1 MRTALVLS
9 GGGARGAYEAGVL
22 SYVFERIYPRLPRG
36 FEFDIVSGTSVG
48 AIHAGYTAA
57 SAHLDPVSRAR
68 ALTQT
73 WTGMSLDHVLRL
85 SASDWIGV
93 PLRMLGMGSILRRE
107 QEGGEPDV
115 IGGLVD
121 IAPLERLV
129 EERIPW
135 ASLRPNLEKGRPQVL
150 CVACTNVHTGLVTV
164 FLDGCMDGEEP
175 DIGAWEPDPHAQAI
189 RTEITSHHVRA
200 SAAIPF
206 LFPAV
211 RIGAG
216 YYLDGGLRANT
227 PLSPPLRLGA
237 DKLLV
242 IALKAAPGAQKVSAQ
257 AEQAIAQPAFVLG
270 KMLNVLI
277 LDQLEQ
283 DLRQVET
290 INVLLGAAAET
301 GGSECRDAIRDAIR
315 ASRGI
320 EYRPVETAVV
330 RPSEDIGAIAS
341 DAYHNRR
348 SHSRSRGL
356 MHRMFAHSA
365 MRGAP
370 ADEADL
376 LSYLYFDASYTEPLI
391 ELGRAD
397 AQASEDRILDLLCG
411 DEVV

>member
-1 MRTALVLS
+1 MRTAIVLS

-22 SYVFERIYPRLPRG
+22 SYLFERIYPRLPSG

-57 SAHLDPVSRAR
+57 SAHLDPLPRAR
-68 ALTQT
+68 ALMET
-73 WTGMSLDHVLRL
+73 WTGMSLGDVLRL
-85 SASDWIGV
+85 SAGDWVGV
-93 PLRMLGMGSILRRE
+93 PLRMLGMGSILQRE
-107 QEGGEPDV
+107 ESAGGPDV

-164 FLDGCMDGEEP
+164 FLDGSLDGRDP
-175 DIGAWEPDPHAQAI
+175 DISPWEPDPYAQAI

-211 RIGAG
+211 RIGSG

-237 DKLLV
+237 DKVLV

-257 AEQAIAQPAFVLG
+257 AERAIAQPAFVLG

-283 DLRQVET
+283 ELRQVET
-290 INVLLGAAAET
+290 INTLLGAAAET
-301 GGSECRDAIRDAIR
+301 AGNECRDAIRDAIR

-348 SHSRSRGL
+348 AHSRSRGL
-356 MHRMFAHSA
+356 MHRMFAQSA

-370 ADEADL
+370 ENEADL
-376 LSYLYFDASYTEPLI
+376 LSYLYFDASYTEPLV
-391 ELGRAD
+391 ELGRSD
-397 AQASEDRILDLLCG
+397 AEAAEDQILELLCS
-411 DEVV
+411 DENR

>member
-1 MRTALVLS
+1 MRTAIVLS

-57 SAHLDPVSRAR
+57 SAHLDPVPRAR
-68 ALTQT
+68 ALTET

-85 SASDWIGV
+85 STSDWIGV
-93 PLRMLGMGSILRRE
+93 PMRMLGIGSILRRE
-107 QEGGEPDV
+107 EEGSEGDV

-135 ASLRPNLEKGRPQVL
+135 ASLRSNLEKGRPQAL

-164 FLDGCMDGEEP
+164 FLDGSLDGKDP
-175 DIGAWEPDPHAQAI
+175 DISAWEPDPYAQAI
-189 RTEITSHHVRA
+189 RTEIMSHHVRA

-211 RIGAG
+211 RIDAG

-242 IALKAAPGAQKVSAQ
+242 IALKAAPGARKVSAQ
-257 AEQAIAQPAFVLG
+257 AERSIAQPAFVLG

-283 DLRQVET
+283 ELRQVET
-290 INVLLGAAAET
+290 INTLLGAAAET
-301 GGSECRDAIRDAIR
+301 AGDECREAIRDAIR

-348 SHSRSRGL
+348 DHSLSRGL
-356 MHRMFAHSA
+356 MHRMFAQSA

-370 ADEADL
+370 ANEADL
-376 LSYLYFDASYTEPLI
+376 LSYLYFDASYTEPLV
-391 ELGRAD
+391 ELGRSD
-397 AQASEDRILDLLCG
+397 ARAAEDQILEMLCT
-411 DEVV
+411 DEIG